1 MDPSILT
8 FVVMS
13 MFTFVAVS
21 FIILET
27 YGFAV
32 HYKVETWPRHP
43 LYHMLTGLFYLQ
55 AICVLIIILT
65 WIPFREGVPGVGG
78 PSCSLRC
85 HFMGVTS

>member
-1 MDPSILT
+1 MDLSTPTL
-8 FVVMS
+8 VAMS

-43 LYHMLTGLFYLQ
+43 IFAKLM
-55 AICVLIIILT
+55 VPPILALRASILDPSSGT
-65 WIPFREGVPGVGG
+65 NRPIKGG
-78 PSCSLRC
+78 
-85 HFMGVTS
+85 